1 MGKLLKNLKLKR
13 QVGRIKRKREQENQ
27 EILEPKQYN
36 SDDLS
41 EVKLVMVKQ
50 KIVHHF
56 MRNKKKFIMDILNTV
71 ITIIV
76 GIILLGGVGVIIAFI
91 PDIMLV
97 FIISDIWQ
105 KNPKDKLTGWKIEIH
120 LFLHSIV
127 FLCILIIS
135 LFIVL
140 LISVEGFLVV
150 WRIIVIL
157 GVHIVIDQITHSE
170 QYGGH
175 FRGYSR
181 VNYGKSIKEE

>member
-1 MGKLLKNLKLKR
+1 MGKFFKNLRLKR
-13 QVGRIKRKREQENQ
+13 KVGNIKRKRERENQ
-27 EILEPKQYN
+27 EALEPKQYN
-36 SDDLS
+36 NNLS
-41 EVKLVMVKQ
+41 EIKLIAVKQ

-56 MRNKKKFIMDILNTV
+56 IRNKKKFIMDILNTV

-76 GIILLGGVGVIIAFI
+76 GIILLGGLGVIIAFI

-105 KNPKDKLTGWKIEIH
+105 KNPKDKLTGLKLEIH

-127 FLCILIIS
+127 FLCVLIIC
-135 LFIVL
+135 LFIAL

-157 GVHIVIDQITHSE
+157 GVHIIIDQVTHSE
-170 QYGGH
+170 EYGGH

-181 VNYGKSIKEE
+181 VNYNKPISEE

>member
-13 QVGRIKRKREQENQ
+13 KVDNIKRKREQENQ
-27 EILEPKQYN
+27 EVLEPKQY

-41 EVKLVMVKQ
+41 EVKLIAVKQ

-76 GIILLGGVGVIIAFI
+76 GIILLGGLGVVIAFI
-91 PDIMLV
+91 PDIMLI

-105 KNPKDKLTGWKIEIH
+105 KNPKDKLTGWRIEIH

-127 FLCILIIS
+127 FLCILIVC

-140 LISVEGFLVV
+140 LISVEGFLVI

-157 GVHIVIDQITHSE
+157 GIHVITDQITHSE

-181 VNYGKSIKEE
+181 INYTKPVRDE